1 MIQLKCTGSRR
12 HNTFKEFVT
21 NIDDKTEKEIDL
33 DKAVK
38 RLLPKHKHKFE
49 SLFEYDLD
57 LFKETD
63 SEDGNEEDPEE
74 VPSLIGQLW
83 N

>member
-1 MIQLKCTGSRR
+1 M
-12 HNTFKEFVT
+12 T